1 MLKNPIMLI
10 IVLVVGALLGSFLGE
25 LISIVLPSGAMKDLF
40 IKDLS
45 AGLMPS
51 TFDLRIVQITFGC
64 MLKLNVMSLVGVI
77 LSAFIFRKIYDK

>member
-25 LISIVLPSGAMKDLF
+25 FISIVLPSGAMKDLF

-77 LSAFIFRKIYDK
+77 LSAFIFRKMYDK

>member
-10 IVLVVGALLGSFLGE
+10 VVIVVGALLGSFLGE
-25 LISIVLPSGAMKDLF
+25 FISIILPEGAIKDLF

-45 AGLMPS
+45 AGLTPA

-64 MLKLNVMSLVGVI
+64 LLKLNVMSLVGII
-77 LSAFIFRKIYDK
+77 LSAFIFRKMYDK

>member
-25 LISIVLPSGAMKDLF
+25 FISIVLPSGAMKDLF

-64 MLKLNVMSLVGVI
+64 MLKLNVMSLVGVV
-77 LSAFIFRKIYDK
+77 LSAFIFRKMYDK

>member
-25 LISIVLPSGAMKDLF
+25 FISIVLPSGAMKDLF

-64 MLKLNVMSLVGVI
+64 MLKLNVMSLVGVVV
-77 LSAFIFRKIYDK
+77 SAFIFRKMYYK